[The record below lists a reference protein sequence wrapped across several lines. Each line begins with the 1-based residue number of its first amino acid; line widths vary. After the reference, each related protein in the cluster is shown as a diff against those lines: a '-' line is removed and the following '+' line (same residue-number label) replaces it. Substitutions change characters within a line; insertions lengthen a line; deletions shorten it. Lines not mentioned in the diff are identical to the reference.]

1 MSNESTTLTSTN
13 WRSELP
19 TLTSRLVTLREPGP
33 SDLRPLMDL
42 LLLADASR
50 FAIDEPVSE
59 VAVQQLLDRI
69 AREREAGIAFTFL
82 VTISSSRAV
91 VGLVQTRQIDL
102 SWESAEWECTLA
114 PSSRST
120 GALL

>member
-1 MSNESTTLTSTN
+1 ISNETTVVSLAN

-19 TLTSRLVTLREPGP
+19 TLTSRLVTPREPVS

-50 FAIDEPVSE
+50 FGIDEPVSE
-59 VAVQQLLDRI
+59 VSVQQLLDRI
-69 AREREAGIAFTFL
+69 SRDRDAGIAFTFL

-91 VGLVQTRQIDL
+91 AGLVQTRQIEL
-102 SWESAEWECTLA
+102 SWESAEGECTLA
-114 PSSRST
+114 PSW
-120 GALL
+120 G